1 MLKLKLFGHLI
12 GKADSLKK
20 SLIVEGERKGRQRMS
35 WLDKH
40 HRLNGYEFEQTL
52 GDGKGQGS
60 LVSCSP
66 WGHKVSDTTE
76 RLHEIEY
83 DHPDA
88 EGLVKDDSLRPP
100 VLTAPP
106 QRWVLTVILQL
117 SSALSAPRASRAQR
131 TRADQRQASAPEG
144 SPSSTDARRVTQAN
158 TLALSEPQCPHL

>member
-1 MLKLKLFGHLI
+1 
-12 GKADSLKK
+12 
-20 SLIVEGERKGRQRMS
+20 MS

-40 HRLNGYEFEQTL
+40 HRLNGHEFEQTL
-52 GDGKGQGS
+52 GHGKGQGS
-60 LVSCSP
+60 LVCCSP
-66 WGHKVSDTTE
+66 WSHEVSDTTE
-76 RLHEIEY
+76 RLNKIEY
-83 DHPDA
+83 NRPYA
-88 EGLVKDDSLRPP
+88 EGLVKDSLRPP

-106 QRWVLTVILQL
+106 QRWVLTIILQL

>member
-12 GKADSLKK
+12 GKADSLKN

-40 HRLNGYEFEQTL
+40 HRLNGHEFEQTL
-52 GDGKGQGS
+52 GHGKGQGS
-60 LVSCSP
+60 LVCCSP
-66 WGHKVSDTTE
+66 WSHEVSDTTE
-76 RLHEIEY
+76 QLNKIEY
-83 DHPDA
+83 NRPYA
-88 EGLVKDDSLRPP
+88 EGLVKDSLRPP

-106 QRWVLTVILQL
+106 QRWVLTIILQL

-158 TLALSEPQCPHL
+158 TLALSELQCPHL